1 MSTVYEFSVKKV
13 NGEIQSLEEFKGK
26 PLIIVNTASK
36 CGYTGQFKE
45 LQGLYEEH
53 KEQGLVVLGF
63 PSDNFNN
70 QEFDDIEKTLEFCEI
85 NFGVTFP
92 MFAKVDVKGCQAE
105 PLFTYLTTQ
114 KKGVLTEG
122 IKWNFTKFLIDREG
136 NVVERFAPQTS
147 PLKMNNAI
155 NEVIQ

>member
-36 CGYTGQFKE
+36 CGFTGQFKE

-85 NFGVTFP
+85 NFGVIFP
-92 MFAKVDVKGCQAE
+92 MFAKVAK
-105 PLFTYLTTQ
+105 PNRSLH
-114 KKGVLTEG
+114 
-122 IKWNFTKFLIDREG
+122 I
-136 NVVERFAPQTS
+136 
-147 PLKMNNAI
+147 
-155 NEVIQ
+155 